1 MKRLDQFLSQLKYG
15 SRSEVEKMIKQKRV
29 TVNGIIAKTGRQKI
43 NPLECQVHV
52 NGQKVF
58 YKEPIDIIL
67 YKPQGYISSNKD
79 EKYPSVINLIKE
91 PYDRFDFKIAGRL
104 DWDTEGLLILTTDG
118 KLVQKITH
126 PNKKI
131 PKVYEVKLDKLYQEE
146 TINQLLKGVEIK
158 DGKNEPY
165 LAKAL
170 NLEYN
175 QEYIYITIDEGK
187 FHQVKRMFLSIG
199 YEVIKLKR
207 IKIGHLDLSDLRIG
221 EYKEFNRNDIF

>member
-15 SRSEVEKMIKQKRV
+15 SRSEVEKMIKQECV

-165 LAKAL
+165 LARAL

-187 FHQVKRMFLSIG
+187 FHQVKRMFLSIS

>member
-15 SRSEVEKMIKQKRV
+15 SRSEVEKMIKQGLV
-29 TVNGIIAKTGRQKI
+29 TVNGVIAKSGRHKI
-43 NPLECQVHV
+43 DPLVCEVHM

-79 EKYPSVINLIKE
+79 ERYPSVINLIKA

-131 PKVYEVKLDKLYQEE
+131 PKVYEVKLDKSYQEE
-146 TINQLLKGVEIK
+146 IINQLLKGVEIK
-158 DGKNEPY
+158 DGKNETY

-170 NLEYN
+170 KLEY
-175 QEYIYITIDEGK
+175 QKDLIYITIDEGK
-187 FHQVKRMFLSIG
+187 FHQVKRMFSSVG

-207 IKIGHLDLSDLRIG
+207 IKIGHLDLSNLSVG